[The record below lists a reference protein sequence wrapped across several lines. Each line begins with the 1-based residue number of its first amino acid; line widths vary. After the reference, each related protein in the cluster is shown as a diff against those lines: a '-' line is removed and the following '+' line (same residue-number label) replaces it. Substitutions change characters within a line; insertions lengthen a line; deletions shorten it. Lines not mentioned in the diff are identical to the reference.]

1 MIILKGG
8 LDVGRARVHTV
19 IMATDPFALL
29 RYRRKEIASEL
40 SELRER
46 IAALESEDGELATA
60 ESVVARFGNINDEV
74 DAPPPT
80 EGKPEGTPTTPAMIL
95 ALLREANAQGK
106 MGLEPKEM
114 QITISKRWWPS
125 VKSEDVG
132 PTAWRMWRE
141 GRLAKN
147 GSLYMLKETAAA
159 ALLGEDPAAVRFMS
173 HSKRSKY
180 PPATNNCNP
189 SL

>member
-1 MIILKGG
+1 
-8 LDVGRARVHTV
+8 
-19 IMATDPFALL
+19 
-29 RYRRKEIASEL
+29 
-40 SELRER
+40 
-46 IAALESEDGELATA
+46 
-60 ESVVARFGNINDEV
+60 
-74 DAPPPT
+74 
-80 EGKPEGTPTTPAMIL
+80 
-95 ALLREANAQGK
+95 

-159 ALLGEDPAAVRFMS
+159 ALLGEDPAA
-173 HSKRSKY
+173 
-180 PPATNNCNP
+180 AD
-189 SL
+189 